1 MDNQLVWRLSN
12 ASLSAQSAPSPS
24 LLTLPYLPNQP
35 YQSHL
40 SPSPICPNSPIC
52 LTHHPPL
59 SAQSA
64 LSPSLLT
71 LPYLPHQPH
80 HPSLLTLPYLPNQ
93 PHPPHSSPSPI
104 CPISPIRLTPH
115 PPLSAQSALS
125 VSLITLPYLPKQP
138 HLPHSSPSSICP
150 ISPITPTFH
159 PPLSPKQ
166 VNFFQQLTL
175 LSYSLHTLLCTNLPL
190 LSHEKMLIM
199 ITTE

>member
-80 HPSLLTLPYLPNQ
+80 
-93 PHPPHSSPSPI
+93 
-104 CPISPIRLTPH
+104 
-115 PPLSAQSALS
+115 
-125 VSLITLPYLPKQP
+125 
-138 HLPHSSPSSICP
+138 SSPSSICP

>member
-12 ASLSAQSAPSPS
+12 ASLSTQSAPSPS
-24 LLTLPYLPNQP
+24 L
-35 YQSHL
+35 
-40 SPSPICPNSPIC
+40 
-52 LTHHPPL
+52 
-59 SAQSA
+59 
-64 LSPSLLT
+64 
-71 LPYLPHQPH
+71 
-80 HPSLLTLPYLPNQ
+80 
-93 PHPPHSSPSPI
+93 
-104 CPISPIRLTPH
+104 
-115 PPLSAQSALS
+115 
-125 VSLITLPYLPKQP
+125 ITLPYPPNQP
-138 HLPHSSPSSICP
+138 HLPHSSPSSICLISPITSTPHPPLSAQLAPSAPLLTLPYPPNQPHHPHSSPSPICP